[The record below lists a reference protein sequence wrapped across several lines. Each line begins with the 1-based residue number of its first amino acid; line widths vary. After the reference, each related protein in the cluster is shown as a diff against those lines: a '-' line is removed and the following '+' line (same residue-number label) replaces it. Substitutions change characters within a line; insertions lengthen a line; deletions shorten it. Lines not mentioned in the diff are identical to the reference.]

1 MAACLAGEI
10 PQAILAGDYERA
22 KSTALWY
29 QELFGKG
36 NYYIELQDH
45 GLEEDTIVLPQL
57 IKLARET
64 GIPMAATNDS
74 HYLRK
79 DDAKM
84 QSILLCIQTGKTI
97 QDADR
102 MEFQTDEFYVKTTD
116 EMYELFAMVPEAC
129 ANTQK
134 IADQCNFDFDFGH
147 TKIPYYKAP
156 NGMDN
161 QEFFEKLCWD
171 GLERRYG
178 PDVPQSN
185 KDRLTYEIGVV
196 KSMGYTNYYLIVWDY
211 INYAKSQG
219 IPVGP
224 GRGSGAGSIAAY
236 CVGITDIDPIRY
248 NLIFER
254 FLNPERV
261 SMPDFDVDFCYER
274 RQEVIDYV
282 NRKYGADHVA
292 QIVTFGT
299 MAARGAIRDV
309 GRALNIPYAD
319 VDVVAKQ
326 VPSGPGALHITL
338 DEALKLSKPL
348 RDAYEG
354 DERIRTLID
363 TAKAIEGM
371 PRHASTHAA
380 GVVITRK
387 PVVDYVP
394 LAKNDESVVTQY
406 VMTTLEELGLLKM
419 DFLGLRNL
427 TILDDTV
434 RLVQKS
440 RPSFSLADIPD
451 NDPAVF
457 QMLSEGRTSGVFQM
471 ESAGMTGVC
480 VGLKPQNIEDITAI
494 IALYRPGP
502 MDSIPRFIAC
512 KHNPDKVK
520 YKHPML
526 EPILSVTYG
535 CIVYQEQVI
544 EIFRRLAGYTL
555 GQADMVRRAMS
566 KKKVKD
572 IERERQAFVYGD
584 AGRAI
589 AGCIA
594 NGVPE
599 DVAKDIYDE
608 IYAFANYAF
617 NKAHAVAYA
626 IVCYQT
632 AWFKCHYTKEY
643 MAALLTSVLDSSEK
657 VAEYIAEC
665 RDCGIHLL
673 PPDINES
680 EPTSP
685 CPASTSAS
693 AWCRQGSGPGLY
705 QRCAG

>member
-1 MAACLAGEI
+1 M
-10 PQAILAGDYERA
+10 
-22 KSTALWY
+22 
-29 QELFGKG
+29 KG
-36 NYYIELQDH
+36 
-45 GLEEDTIVLPQL
+45 T
-57 IKLARET
+57 
-64 GIPMAATNDS
+64 S
-74 HYLRK
+74 
-79 DDAKM
+79 
-84 QSILLCIQTGKTI
+84 
-97 QDADR
+97 
-102 MEFQTDEFYVKTTD
+102 
-116 EMYELFAMVPEAC
+116 
-129 ANTQK
+129 
-134 IADQCNFDFDFGH
+134 
-147 TKIPYYKAP
+147 
-156 NGMDN
+156 
-161 QEFFEKLCWD
+161 
-171 GLERRYG
+171 
-178 PDVPQSN
+178 
-185 KDRLTYEIGVV
+185 
-196 KSMGYTNYYLIVWDY
+196 
-211 INYAKSQG
+211 
-219 IPVGP
+219 
-224 GRGSGAGSIAAY
+224 GSGPSSTPPRPSRACPATPPPTPPAWS
-236 CVGITDIDPIRY
+236 
-248 NLIFER
+248 
-254 FLNPERV
+254 
-261 SMPDFDVDFCYER
+261 SPDR
-274 RQEVIDYV
+274 
-282 NRKYGADHVA
+282 
-292 QIVTFGT
+292 
-299 MAARGAIRDV
+299 
-309 GRALNIPYAD
+309 
-319 VDVVAKQ
+319 
-326 VPSGPGALHITL
+326 
-338 DEALKLSKPL
+338 
-348 RDAYEG
+348 
-354 DERIRTLID
+354 
-363 TAKAIEGM
+363 
-371 PRHASTHAA
+371 
-380 GVVITRK
+380 

-440 RPSFSLADIPD
+440 RPGFSLADIPD

-673 PPDINES
+673 PPTS
-680 EPTSP
+680 MSRRPTSP

-693 AWCRQGSGPGLY
+693 AWWPSREWAGALSTLCWLSG
-705 QRCAG
+705 AGEGPLSPSLISASGCSTRS